1 MIYTVTFNPSLD
13 YVVQMKEFKA
23 GDINRAEAETIYP
36 GGKGV
41 NVALVL
47 GNLHIPAKMLGF
59 IAGFTGR
66 EIERLALECGSD
78 CDFIVLDEGYS
89 RINLKIS
96 AADETAV
103 NGMGPVIPDD
113 KLQALMAQI
122 DGMADGD
129 TLVLAGSIP
138 AALPDDIYE
147 RILRRL
153 EGRSVRVVVDATGD
167 LLKNVMKYKP
177 FLVKP
182 NNFELGELFDTVL
195 KTDEEIAECA
205 RKLQDMGARNVLVSL
220 GGDGALLLGEDGRV
234 YRMQSPKGKLV
245 NSVGAGD
252 SMVAGFLAGFESSGG
267 DLQAALKMGV
277 SAGSASAFHDWL
289 ATEDDIKEVY
299 GQLP

>member
-1 MIYTVTFNPSLD
+1 
-13 YVVQMKEFKA
+13 
-23 GDINRAEAETIYP
+23 
-36 GGKGV
+36 
-41 NVALVL
+41 
-47 GNLHIPAKMLGF
+47 
-59 IAGFTGR
+59 
-66 EIERLALECGSD
+66 
-78 CDFIVLDEGYS
+78 
-89 RINLKIS
+89 
-96 AADETAV
+96 
-103 NGMGPVIPDD
+103 
-113 KLQALMAQI
+113 
-122 DGMADGD
+122 
-129 TLVLAGSIP
+129 
-138 AALPDDIYE
+138 
-147 RILRRL
+147 
-153 EGRSVRVVVDATGD
+153 
-167 LLKNVMKYKP
+167 MKYKP

-252 SMVAGFLAGFESSGG
+252 SMVGG
-267 DLQAALKMGV
+267 DLQEALKMGI

>member
-1 MIYTVTFNPSLD
+1 
-13 YVVQMKEFKA
+13 
-23 GDINRAEAETIYP
+23 
-36 GGKGV
+36 
-41 NVALVL
+41 
-47 GNLHIPAKMLGF
+47 MLGF

-153 EGRSVRVVVDATGD
+153 EGRSVQVVVDATGD

-267 DLQAALKMGV
+267 DLQEALKMGI

>member
-1 MIYTVTFNPSLD
+1 
-13 YVVQMKEFKA
+13 
-23 GDINRAEAETIYP
+23 
-36 GGKGV
+36 
-41 NVALVL
+41 
-47 GNLHIPAKMLGF
+47 MLGF

-103 NGMGPVIPDD
+103 NGMGPAIPDD

-138 AALPDDIYE
+138 AALPNDIYE

-182 NNFELGELFDTVL
+182 NNFELGELFNTVL

-267 DLQAALKMGV
+267 DLQEALKMGI

-289 ATEDDIKEVY
+289 ATEADIKEVY

>member
-234 YRMQSPKGKLV
+234 YRMQSPKGKLI

-267 DLQAALKMGV
+267 DLQVALKMGV

>member
-1 MIYTVTFNPSLD
+1 
-13 YVVQMKEFKA
+13 
-23 GDINRAEAETIYP
+23 
-36 GGKGV
+36 
-41 NVALVL
+41 
-47 GNLHIPAKMLGF
+47 
-59 IAGFTGR
+59 
-66 EIERLALECGSD
+66 
-78 CDFIVLDEGYS
+78 
-89 RINLKIS
+89 
-96 AADETAV
+96 
-103 NGMGPVIPDD
+103 
-113 KLQALMAQI
+113 
-122 DGMADGD
+122 
-129 TLVLAGSIP
+129 
-138 AALPDDIYE
+138 
-147 RILRRL
+147 
-153 EGRSVRVVVDATGD
+153 
-167 LLKNVMKYKP
+167 MKYKP

-267 DLQAALKMGV
+267 DLQEALKMGI